1 MVTCF
6 IIGFLAGAVIGAG
19 VALIVGAVRSRGGDR
34 AMREAFSALAAQ
46 ALDENAKRL
55 AERAGAALEGKK
67 ALIDQAVVD
76 VGDRL
81 GKMNELIQRI
91 ETERKGDLGRLG
103 ASVASLATTAGDLHK
118 MLASPQRRG
127 AWGERMAE
135 DVLNL
140 VGLQEGINYEKQSS
154 ADAESGR
161 PDFTFRLPNDLKV
174 NMDVKFPLDRYKTYL
189 DAADE
194 AGRAAELQQLVAAVR
209 NHIRAVAGRG
219 YIDPKVPTVPYV
231 IVFIPAEQLYSLV
244 LEANPDLID
253 DALRSRVVLS
263 SPLTLYA
270 MLAVI
275 RQAAENANV
284 MKTADEVITLLAQFS
299 KQWQRYNDEVD
310 KLGERIEALSRQYAT
325 VTTTRTNM
333 LQRQMDKVEDIRTAR
348 GLPGGDGQTETDT

>member
-1 MVTCF
+1 MEYF
-6 IIGFLAGAVIGAG
+6 IIGFLAGAAIGAG
-19 VALIVGAVRSRGGDR
+19 IALIVAAVRSRSGDR

-46 ALDENAKRL
+46 ALDDNTKRL
-55 AERAGAALEGKK
+55 SEQAGAALEGKK
-67 ALIDQAVVD
+67 ALIDQAVVA
-76 VGDRL
+76 VGERL
-81 GKMNELIQRI
+81 GKMNELMQRI

-174 NMDVKFPLDRYKTYL
+174 NMDVKFPLDRYKAYL
-189 DAADE
+189 DAEDE
-194 AGRAAELQQLVAAVR
+194 RRRAEELQQLVTAVR
-209 NHIRAVAGRG
+209 NHVREVAGRG

-244 LEANPDLID
+244 LEACPDLID
-253 DALRSRVVLS
+253 DALRRRVVLS

-299 KQWQRYNDEVD
+299 RQWQRYNEEVD
-310 KLGERIEALSRQYAT
+310 KLGERIESLVRQFTT
-325 VTTTRTNM
+325 VSTTRTNM
-333 LQRQMDKVEDIRTAR
+333 LQRQLDKVEDLRTAR
-348 GLPGGDGQTETDT
+348 GLPDQ